1 MAFQHG
7 NPADL
12 LPIHWKSQITA
23 WFAEDTPSFD
33 YGGFV
38 VGDSELTATLYGKS
52 RGILAG
58 VPFFDEIFA
67 QAGCTVKWHLKE
79 GSVVDPGFSSKIA
92 VATITGPVRKLLLG
106 ERVALNTLSRCSGV
120 ATKSRAMEEL
130 VRKAG
135 YTGILAGTRK
145 TTPGFRLVEKYG
157 MIVGGVDGHRHDLSS
172 MTMLKD
178 NHIWARGSI
187 TEAVKAAKAVG
198 GFALKV
204 EVEVDSEKD
213 ADEAIA
219 AGADIIMLDNF
230 DGDGLKVAARS
241 IKQRWAGKRE
251 FLLECSGGL
260 TADNVGT
267 YINNGEL
274 MVRGSTF
281 FADGRSRHRYYLHKF
296 NPPRRSTRGFF
307 IEDRPLINSRMHA
320 NLQCLVTS
328 WGLWLDLWGSFRSP
342 SDWLTVQCKVPPHG
356 TEISLQPKLDA
367 DRV

>member
-1 MAFQHG
+1 MALQHG

-12 LPIHWKSQITA
+12 LPVHWKSQITA
-23 WFAEDTPSFD
+23 WYAEDTPSFD

-38 VGDSELTATLYGKS
+38 VGDAERTATLYGKS
-52 RGILAG
+52 KGILAG

-67 QAGCTVKWHLKE
+67 QAGCTVKWHVKE
-79 GSVVDPGFSSKIA
+79 GSVVDPGAAGKVA
-92 VATITGPVRKLLLG
+92 VATVTGPVRKLLLG

-157 MIVGGVDGHRHDLSS
+157 MIIGGVDGHRHDLSS

-178 NHIWARGSI
+178 NHIWAKGSI
-187 TEAVKAAKAVG
+187 TKAVEAAKAAG

-204 EVEVDSEKD
+204 EVEVDSEAG

-219 AGADIIMLDNF
+219 ARADIIMLDNF
-230 DGDGLKVAARS
+230 SGEGLKIAARN
-241 IKQRWAGKRE
+241 IRERWAGKRE

-260 TADNVGT
+260 TLENVAA
-267 YINNGEL
+267 YINNG
-274 MVRGSTF
+274 MYDRIS
-281 FADGRSRHRYYLHKF
+281 S
-296 NPPRRSTRGFF
+296 RSTLTPDTD
-307 IEDRPLINSRMHA
+307 IDIIS
-320 NLQCLVTS
+320 TS
-328 WGLWLDLWGSFRSP
+328 SIHQG
-342 SDWLTVQCKVPPHG
+342 VPHVDF
-356 TEISLQPKLDA
+356 SLKIDH
-367 DRV
+367 

>member
-1 MAFQHG
+1 MALQHG

-12 LPIHWKSQITA
+12 LPVHWKSQITA

-38 VGDSELTATLYGKS
+38 VGDAERTATLFCKS

-67 QAGCTVKWHLKE
+67 QAGCTVEWHQKE
-79 GSVVDPGFSSKIA
+79 GALVDPGTSGKLA
-92 VATITGPVRKLLLG
+92 VATVTGPVRKLLLG

-120 ATKSRAMEEL
+120 ATKSREMEVL

-135 YTGILAGTRK
+135 YKGILAGTRK

-157 MIVGGVDGHRHDLSS
+157 MLVGGVDGHRHDLSS

-204 EVEVDSEKD
+204 EVEVDSEEG
-213 ADEAIA
+213 ADEAIE

-230 DGDGLKVAARS
+230 SGEGLKVAAKSLR
-241 IKQRWAGKRE
+241 QRWAGKRE

-260 TADNVGT
+260 TSENV
-267 YINNGEL
+267 E
-274 MVRGSTF
+274 
-281 FADGRSRHRYYLHKF
+281 
-296 NPPRRSTRGFF
+296 
-307 IEDRPLINSRMHA
+307 
-320 NLQCLVTS
+320 TS
-328 WGLWLDLWGSFRSP
+328 IHQG
-342 SDWLTVQCKVPPHG
+342 VPHVDF
-356 TEISLQPKLDA
+356 SLKIDH
-367 DRV
+367 

>member
-1 MAFQHG
+1 MAMSHG

-12 LPIHWKSQITA
+12 LPIHWKSQITV

-38 VGDSELTATLYGKS
+38 VGDSEHTATLFGKS
-52 RGILAG
+52 KGVLAG
-58 VPFFDEIFA
+58 VPFFDEIFL
-67 QAGCTVKWHLKE
+67 QADCTVKWHVKE
-79 GSVVDPGFSSKIA
+79 GELVDPGTKGKVAIA
-92 VATITGPVRKLLLG
+92 TVTGPVRKLLLG
-106 ERVALNTLSRCSGV
+106 ERVALNTLSRCSGI
-120 ATKSRAMEEL
+120 ATKSRTMEEL

-135 YTGILAGTRK
+135 YKGILAGTRK

-187 TEAVKAAKAVG
+187 TEAVKAAKSVG
-198 GFALKV
+198 GFAVKV
-204 EVEVDSEKD
+204 EVEVDNEAA

-230 DGDGLKVAARS
+230 DGEGLKIAAQS

-260 TADNVGT
+260 TSENVEM
-267 YINNGEL
+267 YINNDIDII
-274 MVRGSTF
+274 STSSIHQ
-281 FADGRSRHRYYLHKF
+281 G
-296 NPPRRSTRGFF
+296 
-307 IEDRPLINSRMHA
+307 
-320 NLQCLVTS
+320 
-328 WGLWLDLWGSFRSP
+328 
-342 SDWLTVQCKVPPHG
+342 VPHVDF
-356 TEISLQPKLDA
+356 SLKIDH
-367 DRV
+367 

>member
-1 MAFQHG
+1 MALEHG

-23 WFAEDTPSFD
+23 WYAEDTPSFD

-38 VGDSELTATLYGKS
+38 VGDAERTATLYGKS
-52 RGILAG
+52 KGILAG

-79 GSVVDPGFSSKIA
+79 GDLVDPSTASSGGRVV
-92 VATITGPVRKLLLG
+92 VATVTGPVRKLLLG

-120 ATKSRAMEEL
+120 ATKSRTMLEL

-135 YTGILAGTRK
+135 YKGILAGTRK

-172 MTMLKD
+172 MIMLKD

-187 TEAVKAAKAVG
+187 TEAVKAAKAAG

-213 ADEAIA
+213 ADEAIT

-230 DGDGLKVAARS
+230 DGEGLKAAAQS
-241 IKQRWAGKRE
+241 IKQRWLGKRE

-260 TADNVGT
+260 TTENVST
-267 YINNGEL
+267 YINNGKL
-274 MVRGSTF
+274 RQLSAGYLLIVSIDIDIISTSSIHQ
-281 FADGRSRHRYYLHKF
+281 G
-296 NPPRRSTRGFF
+296 
-307 IEDRPLINSRMHA
+307 
-320 NLQCLVTS
+320 
-328 WGLWLDLWGSFRSP
+328 
-342 SDWLTVQCKVPPHG
+342 VQHVDFSLKVDH
-356 TEISLQPKLDA
+356 
-367 DRV
+367 

>member
-1 MAFQHG
+1 M
-7 NPADL
+7 
-12 LPIHWKSQITA
+12 
-23 WFAEDTPSFD
+23 
-33 YGGFV
+33 
-38 VGDSELTATLYGKS
+38 VGDSERTATLFGKS
-52 RGILAG
+52 EGILAG

-67 QAGCTVKWHLKE
+67 QAGCTVKWHLEE
-79 GSVVDPGFSSKIA
+79 GAFVHPGPEGKVA
-92 VATITGPVRKLLLG
+92 VATVTGPVRKLLLG
-106 ERVALNTLSRCSGV
+106 ERVALNTLSRCSGI
-120 ATKSRAMEEL
+120 ATKSRAMEDL

-135 YTGILAGTRK
+135 YKGILAGTRK

-187 TEAVKAAKAVG
+187 TEAVKAAKTAG

-204 EVEVDSEKD
+204 EVEVDSEGG

-260 TADNVGT
+260 TSVNVGT

-274 MVRGSTF
+274 QSICFPNVFDHG
-281 FADGRSRHRYYLHKF
+281 HRYRYYFHEL
-296 NPPRRSTRGFF
+296 NTPRREPCRFLPQNRSLGTGNNAKHCD
-307 IEDRPLINSRMHA
+307 ITNIGSH
-320 NLQCLVTS
+320 
-328 WGLWLDLWGSFRSP
+328 LDNKIR
-342 SDWLTVQCKVPPHG
+342 CK
-356 TEISLQPKLDA
+356 I
-367 DRV
+367 RY